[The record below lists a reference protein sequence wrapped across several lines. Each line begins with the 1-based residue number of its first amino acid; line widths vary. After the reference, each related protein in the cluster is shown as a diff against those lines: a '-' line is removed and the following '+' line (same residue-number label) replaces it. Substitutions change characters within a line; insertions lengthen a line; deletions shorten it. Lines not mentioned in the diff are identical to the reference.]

1 MGGDDSCDGIPSVQP
16 GRQIDLR
23 QFADGKV
30 EGQVTPVIESFVT
43 AGLPER
49 VRVSEDGDADD
60 GELEPVEDPVVVA
73 EHPLGEGV
81 VALGLHLCVD
91 EDPFAAPV
99 PASDFDEFVGADA
112 AGLRFADDLLEFG
125 VEEAER
131 KGPIDFRGD
140 CREGEGEELRKEP
153 FEGLLP
159 GTVVI
164 DGFGVDATVYA
175 GDRSEV
181 TGEVGGSNQV
191 EEQRLGSGFA
201 PNLMFPG
208 RLR

>member
-1 MGGDDSCDGIPSVQP
+1 M
-16 GRQIDLR
+16 
-23 QFADGKV
+23 
-30 EGQVTPVIESFVT
+30 
-43 AGLPER
+43 
-49 VRVSEDGDADD
+49 
-60 GELEPVEDPVVVA
+60 
-73 EHPLGEGV
+73 
-81 VALGLHLCVD
+81 D
-91 EDPFAAPV
+91 EDPFADPV
-99 PASDFDEFVGADA
+99 PTSDFDEFVGADA
-112 AGLRFADDLLEFG
+112 TGLRFADDLLEFG
-125 VEEAER
+125 VEEAEG

-159 GTVVI
+159 GAVVV
-164 DGFGVDATVYA
+164 DGFGVDARVYA